1 MLCVIARASTE
12 DAGKQGLVLELE
24 EQVFDLEEASSCG
37 ASHLILHSAA
47 RGYFVTDHTFMIWQ
61 VLEIRLSLTVC

>member
-1 MLCVIARASTE
+1 MLRVIARASIE
-12 DAGKQGLVLELE
+12 DAGKQDVVLELGE
-24 EQVFDLEEASSCG
+24 EVFDLAETSSCG

-47 RGYFVTDHTFMIWQ
+47 RGYFVSDHTFMIWQ